1 MLYLSVSIGDIDLK
15 NEKIQKFKDI
25 KKIILVYGDSN
36 TWGMTDKITRYPAGV
51 RWTNRLQDLLGNSY
65 KVVGAGVPGGVAGD
79 CPGANLIKQ
88 RRASFGLVYRRYQP
102 IDILIIALGTND
114 LRHEYSRTPEQT
126 RDDLLWYRDRLG
138 ELNGEAEREE
148 STKLL
153 YLSPSNFDLDLFPA
167 SVEKRSELI
176 KLMKQSNSSTISA
189 DDIDLSS
196 DGAHFSKLGHEQ
208 MAKLV
213 FNRIK
218 EIDND

>member
-1 MLYLSVSIGDIDLK
+1 M
-15 NEKIQKFKDI
+15 N
-25 KKIILVYGDSN
+25 KKTILVYGDSN
-36 TWGMTDKITRYPAGV
+36 TWGLTNKMTRYPFRV
-51 RWTNRLQDLLGNSY
+51 RWTSQLQKLLGDSY
-65 KVVGAGVPGGVAGD
+65 EVIGAGVPGGVAGD
-79 CPGANLIKQ
+79 YPQANLIK
-88 RRASFGLVYRRYQP
+88 RRRGTFDLVYRRHRP
-102 IDILIIALGTND
+102 VDILIIALGTND
-114 LRHEYSRTPEQT
+114 LRHEYSRTPERT

-196 DGAHFSKLGHEQ
+196 DGAHFSKLGHKQ